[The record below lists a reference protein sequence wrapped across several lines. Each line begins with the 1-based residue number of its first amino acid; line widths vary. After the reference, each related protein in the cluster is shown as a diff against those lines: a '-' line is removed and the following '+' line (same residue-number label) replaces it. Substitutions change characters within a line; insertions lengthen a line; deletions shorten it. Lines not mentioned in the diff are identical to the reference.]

1 MDGRS
6 GENKSIPC
14 FLKLFK
20 YWEPNIIRRH
30 ITWREQGIL
39 TEARVLIVDHER
51 CIRLRVRTVGKNV
64 KYHLNQM
71 APSLF
76 TVRNVTRNIDQS
88 DIRVDMRR

>member
-1 MDGRS
+1 MFQRSDTKKAVSLSKHAGRKTVKA
-6 GENKSIPC
+6 ED
-14 FLKLFK
+14 
-20 YWEPNIIRRH
+20 
-30 ITWREQGIL
+30 
-39 TEARVLIVDHER
+39 RVLIVGPER
-51 CIRLRVRTVGKNV
+51 CIRLRVRTVGTNV